1 MQLEKVDAIISIP
14 DPLVNVN
21 AEPTELEARFLK
33 SEESIVTD
41 TSLAVM
47 YNAPKE
53 TEKLENVVL
62 LMYNV
67 ILPAIF
73 NPYHDEYVEHV
84 IYVDPLAE
92 VIKVNESRLDERV

>member
-1 MQLEKVDAIISIP
+1 MQLEKVDAVISIP

-41 TSLAVM
+41 TPLAVM

-53 TEKLENVVL
+53 TE
-62 LMYNV
+62 
-67 ILPAIF
+67 
-73 NPYHDEYVEHV
+73 
-84 IYVDPLAE
+84 
-92 VIKVNESRLDERV
+92 